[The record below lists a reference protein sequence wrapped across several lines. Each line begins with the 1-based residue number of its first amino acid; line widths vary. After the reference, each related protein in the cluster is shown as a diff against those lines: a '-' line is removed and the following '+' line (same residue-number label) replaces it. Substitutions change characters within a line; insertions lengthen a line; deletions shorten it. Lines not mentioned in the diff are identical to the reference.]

1 MWEKL
6 LTEVVVP
13 RSDMRAFT
21 VLIIVIQFM
30 WVPFL
35 LFNALRNAEFM
46 GRKLQ
51 IVVGWVVTLWIKEVF
66 ISIDHCRG
74 KTFVFKNSKLT
85 SQSLRIIAGFLREAE
100 IVVCLNEVS
109 HYQILTVLLS
119 DFRQQLRIKR
129 KKSVDGFFMKLFW
142 ISDALQSYRRHNNT
156 LPSHIII
163 YRDGVGDGQ
172 IPYVFDHE
180 VTHIQV
186 RNSILRS
193 FV

>member
-6 LTEVVVP
+6 LFTEVVVP

-119 DFRQQLRIKR
+119 DFRQQLKIKR
-129 KKSVDGFFMKLFW
+129 KKNLFMVFSWNFFEFQMRCNHIAGTITLCRHTSSFTETGSVMVK
-142 ISDALQSYRRHNNT
+142 SPMCSTMR
-156 LPSHIII
+156 SHIF
-163 YRDGVGDGQ
+163 R
-172 IPYVFDHE
+172 
-180 VTHIQV
+180 
-186 RNSILRS
+186 
-193 FV
+193 